1 MGANVTTINEASQV
15 RQSRTTNASGIYLFS
30 DMTPAT
36 YTVKIEKSGFRPCE
50 GTGILLDPGV
60 ARTFSC
66 ILEVGA
72 VTEVVTIQAS
82 ALQVD
87 TTAAKVSSVINSQ
100 EVEELPVNGRSMANF
115 LALEPGVAG
124 INFGDFNSMN
134 IFATQGVS
142 VNGLRDQDN
151 NILVDG
157 VSSQRTR
164 DNAAL
169 TAQPPIDA
177 IGEINIVSTGYLP
190 EYSRGAGAQIITQ
203 VKSGQPRPAR
213 HHSARVPR
221 PIALGR

>member
-1 MGANVTTINEASQV
+1 MKRTAGRLLLLAGIALALGIASPAQNTVNGTITGAVTDHSGAVVMDANATTTNAASQV
-15 RQSRTTNASGIYLFS
+15 SQSRTTNASGIYLFS
-30 DMTPAT
+30 DMPPAT

-60 ARTFSC
+60 TRTFSC
-66 ILEVGA
+66 TLEVGA

-87 TTAAKVSSVINSQ
+87 TTTAKVSSVINSQ

-142 VNGLRDQDN
+142 VNGLRDQ
-151 NILVDG
+151 
-157 VSSQRTR
+157 Q
-164 DNAAL
+164 
-169 TAQPPIDA
+169 
-177 IGEINIVSTGYLP
+177 
-190 EYSRGAGAQIITQ
+190 
-203 VKSGQPRPAR
+203 
-213 HHSARVPR
+213 
-221 PIALGR
+221 